1 MTDKELQRDMC
12 HLIAQIRREHK
23 ARNAFRKGKSTETYN
38 AMMAEE
44 QVTMALANN
53 NYKKYKP

>member
-23 ARNAFRKGKSTETYN
+23 ARNAFRKGKSTETYH
-38 AMMAEE
+38 AMMEEE
-44 QVTMALANN
+44 QATMDLADY

>member
-1 MTDKELQRDMC
+1 MC